1 MGMMEEPEGGGSPG
15 SEPDAQ
21 TRQDFK
27 LLKGGLVLAPLSYAV
42 DLARKNS
49 LWPMPFGLSCCAIEM
64 MAVAASRY
72 DIARFGS
79 EAMRFTP
86 RQCDLMI
93 VAGTLTRK
101 MAFACRRIYDQMPE
115 PKWVI
120 AMGVCTV
127 SGGMF
132 NSYSVV
138 QGIDHIIPVDVYV
151 PGCPPRPEALL
162 YALFKVQEQVKG
174 ERVALF
180 GPRKP
185 HGTYRGRDPRYR
197 GLPVLDPGVKPPQG
211 DPEGKEKPTWRKGYH
226 GG

>member
-1 MGMMEEPEGGGSPG
+1 MGVEETRGGDRGDLDP
-15 SEPDAQ
+15 Q
-21 TRQDFK
+21 TRSD
-27 LLKGGLVLAPLSYAV
+27 LKMLEGGLVLSPLSWAV
-42 DLARKNS
+42 DLARKYS

-72 DIARFGS
+72 DIARFGA

-93 VAGTLTRK
+93 VAGTLTTK
-101 MAFACRRIYDQMPE
+101 MAPACRRIYEQMPH

-132 NSYSVV
+132 NAYSVV

-162 YALFKVQEQVKG
+162 YALFKVQDMVMKEK
-174 ERVALF
+174 VALL
-180 GPRKP
+180 GTERC

-197 GLPVLDPGVKPPQG
+197 ALPVLETGVKPPPG
-211 DPEGKEKPTWRKGYH
+211 DPEGEGKPTWRKGYH

>member
-1 MGMMEEPEGGGSPG
+1 MGVDESGAGGGA
-15 SEPDAQ
+15 AQ
-21 TRQDFK
+21 HLDPKTREDFK
-27 LLKGGLVLAPLSYAV
+27 LLKGGLVLSPLSWAV

-49 LWPMPFGLSCCAIEM
+49 LWPMPFGLSCCALEM

-72 DIARFGS
+72 DIARFGA

-93 VAGTLTRK
+93 VAGTLTTK
-101 MAFACRRIYDQMPE
+101 MASACRRIYDQMPQ

-127 SGGMF
+127 TGGMF

-151 PGCPPRPEALL
+151 PGCPPRPEALI
-162 YALFKVQEQVKG
+162 YSVMKIQEMVAREKVP
-174 ERVALF
+174 LL
-180 GPRKP
+180 GPQNR
-185 HGTYRGRDPRYR
+185 HGHYRGRDPRY
-197 GLPVLDPGVKPPQG
+197 GAFPVLETGVKPPEG

>member
-1 MGMMEEPEGGGSPG
+1 MGVKRAKGPAPLDE
-15 SEPDAQ
+15 Q
-21 TRQDFK
+21 TRSD
-27 LLKGGLVLAPLSYAV
+27 LETIKGGIVLSTVSKAV
-42 DLARKNS
+42 DIARKNS

-64 MAVAASRY
+64 MAMVASRY
-72 DIARFGS
+72 DLARFGA

-101 MAFACRRIYDQMPE
+101 MAFACRRIYDQMPH

-120 AMGVCTV
+120 AMGACTV
-127 SGGMF
+127 TGGMF

-151 PGCPPRPEALL
+151 PGCPPRPEALI
-162 YALFKVQEQVKG
+162 YAVMKVQQKILQEKWIPG
-174 ERVALF
+174 KRENR
-180 GPRKP
+180 
-185 HGTYRGRDPRYR
+185 GTYRGRDPKY
-197 GLPVLDPGVKPPQG
+197 GALPVLEPGVTAVPHSHPE
-211 DPEGKEKPTWRKGYH
+211 DPDTPTWRKGYF